1 VPHLIETERLNLFLI
16 EPEDLIT
23 LFEEPENSRI
33 YEGKP
38 FTNPYRVL
46 IDDKGPL
53 AWRVPQVKLDPS
65 LNIWF
70 IRWIVLKSTSEIVGS
85 ISFHAKPNEAGMI
98 EIGLGISPKFQN
110 NGYGSEALKGMWLW
124 VIDQPEVSILRY
136 TVSATNR
143 PSIAI
148 ISKFGFTHVGQQ
160 IDEEDG
166 PEEIYEMS
174 AEQFRSTHQPTD
186 NT

>member
-1 VPHLIETERLNLFLI
+1 MPQIIETERLNLFLI
-16 EPEDLIT
+16 EPADLIT
-23 LFEEPENSRI
+23 LFEEPENQRT
-33 YEGKP
+33 YDGKP

-85 ISFHAKPNEAGMI
+85 ISFHAKPNEIGMI
-98 EIGLGISPKFQN
+98 EIGLGISPNFQN

-124 VIDQPEVSILRY
+124 VIDQPGVSILRY
-136 TVSATNR
+136 TVSATNKA
-143 PSIAI
+143 SVVI
-148 ISKFGFTHVGQQ
+148 INKFGFIHVGQQ

-174 AEQFRSTHQPTD
+174 ASEFRKIFKS
-186 NT
+186 